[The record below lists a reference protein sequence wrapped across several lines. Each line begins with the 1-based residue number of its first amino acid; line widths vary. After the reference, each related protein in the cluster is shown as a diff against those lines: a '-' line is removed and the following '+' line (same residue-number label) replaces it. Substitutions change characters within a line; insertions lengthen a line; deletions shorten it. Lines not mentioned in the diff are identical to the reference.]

1 MPAAHWR
8 QGLKMA
14 LRAWA
19 RATLPAIMKL
29 PWRKPHSR
37 WSERAMNIA
46 ERFAWVRTVIAAEPR
61 PTMAEVSVAVTLAE
75 HYNAERG
82 EAWPAQQRIAHL
94 TRMHRRSIR
103 KALDEL
109 EQRGFIA
116 CVKGGGP
123 RSSARFTLVAPTCAD
138 LRQGTDGALQRH
150 QMAPH
155 NATSGRT
162 SPPSDGAPQRPEQ
175 VRSRSENVG
184 KTYHAASARSAD
196 ASRARG
202 ERPASKLKHRR
213 TGQLVTPNKL

>member
-1 MPAAHWR
+1 V
-8 QGLKMA
+8 
-14 LRAWA
+14 
-19 RATLPAIMKL
+19 
-29 PWRKPHSR
+29 
-37 WSERAMNIA
+37 NIA
-46 ERFAWVRTVIAAEPR
+46 ERFAWVYAVIAADPR
-61 PTMAEVSVAVTLAE
+61 PTLAQVAVAYAMAE
-75 HYNAERG
+75 HYNANQG
-82 EAWPAQQRIAHL
+82 AAWPSQQRIANL

-123 RSSARFTLVAPTCAD
+123 RSSARFTLVVPTCAD
-138 LRQGTDGALQRH
+138 FAPRRDGALQRH
-150 QMAPH
+150 QMAPES
-155 NATSGRT
+155 AISGRST
-162 SPPSDGAPQRPEQ
+162 APSGGAPQRPEQ